1 MPRPRPML
9 IGSTCALGLLCLLL
23 GACRTNGPDTT
34 TSGPDTT
41 RPDATADTAAA
52 PSDASVDP
60 TAPPP
65 APAPGTARVRAEI
78 RSCTTEGQPARCRIR
93 VDEVLAYGSSTPPLP
108 TGDHTVRLSPS
119 VLNDRD
125 AATLDGTGPRPIT
138 LRHAGDRP
146 DLGGDDADENRP
158 AWTLQSMEHGE

>member
-1 MPRPRPML
+1 MPRPRPLL

-34 TSGPDTT
+34 RS
-41 RPDATADTAAA
+41 DAAAA

-78 RSCTTEGQPARCRIR
+78 RSCTTEARPARCRIR

-108 TGDHTVRLSPS
+108 AGDHTVRLSPS

-125 AATLDGTGPRPIT
+125 AATLDGTGHRSIVV
-138 LRHAGDRP
+138 RHAGDRP
-146 DLGGDDADENRP
+146 DFGGDDADENRP
-158 AWTLQSMEHGE
+158 AWTLQSMEHVE

>member
-1 MPRPRPML
+1 ML

-41 RPDATADTAAA
+41 RPDAASDAAA
-52 PSDASVDP
+52 AQPNPPSAP
-60 TAPPP
+60 T
-65 APAPGTARVRAEI
+65 APAPGTARVQAEI
-78 RSCTTEGQPARCRIR
+78 RSCNTEARPVRCQIC
-93 VDEVLAYGSSTPPLP
+93 VHEVLAYGSSTPPLP
-108 TGDHTVRLSPS
+108 TGDRTVRLAPS

-125 AATLDGTGPRPIT
+125 AATLDGTSPQLIV

-158 AWTLQSMEHGE
+158 AWTLQSVEHVE

>member
-1 MPRPRPML
+1 ML

-34 TSGPDTT
+34 
-41 RPDATADTAAA
+41 RPDAAGDTAVAQPDSSIA
-52 PSDASVDP
+52 PI
-60 TAPPP
+60 APPP
-65 APAPGTARVRAEI
+65 APAPGTARVRAAI
-78 RSCTTEGQPARCRIR
+78 RSCDTETHPARCQIR

-108 TGDHTVRLSPS
+108 AGDHTVRLSPS

-125 AATLDGTGPRPIT
+125 AAALDGTGPRSVL

-158 AWTLQSMEHGE
+158 AWTLQSVEHVE

>member
-1 MPRPRPML
+1 MPPPRPTL

-23 GACRTNGPDTT
+23 VACRTNGPDTT
-34 TSGPDTT
+34 RS
-41 RPDATADTAAA
+41 DAAADTAAA
-52 PSDASVDP
+52 PSDASVAP

-78 RSCTTEGQPARCRIR
+78 QSCTPEAQPARCRIR
-93 VDEVLAYGSSTPPLP
+93 VAEVLAYGSSTPPLP
-108 TGDHTVRLSPS
+108 AGDHAVRLSPS

-125 AATLDGTGPRPIT
+125 ATTLDGTGPRSIL

-146 DLGGDDADENRP
+146 DFGGADDEERP
-158 AWTLQSMEHGE
+158 AWTLQSMEHVE

>member
-1 MPRPRPML
+1 ML

-34 TSGPDTT
+34 RT
-41 RPDATADTAAA
+41 DAAGDTAVAQPDSSIA
-52 PSDASVDP
+52 P

-65 APAPGTARVRAEI
+65 GTAHVRAEI
-78 RSCTTEGQPARCRIR
+78 QSCTTETHPARCQIH
-93 VDEVLAYGSSTPPLP
+93 VDEVLAYGSSTPPLSA
-108 TGDHTVRLSPS
+108 GDHTVRLSPS

-125 AATLDGTGPRPIT
+125 AAALDGTGPRSIL

-158 AWTLQSMEHGE
+158 AWTLQSVEHVE